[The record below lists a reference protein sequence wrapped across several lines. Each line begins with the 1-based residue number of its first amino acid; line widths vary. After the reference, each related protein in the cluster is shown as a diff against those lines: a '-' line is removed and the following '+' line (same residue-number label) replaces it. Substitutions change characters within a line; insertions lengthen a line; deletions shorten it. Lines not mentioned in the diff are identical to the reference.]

1 MHGLCIAAFM
11 TSSMPATTP
20 DQSFSFRRITLPTDF
35 SDPSRNALEWALV
48 VARQFGAS
56 LHLIHVLPESVVAPP
71 VSPMIPT
78 GAMPPPP
85 TSPQELVAAI
95 EPRMTEIVTRCRD
108 LAVPAE
114 SQIVQQVGEPVYRP
128 VVDAALANGSDL
140 IVVGTHGRS
149 GLKRFLLGSVAE
161 GVMRH
166 SPIPVL
172 AVPRASGE

>member
-1 MHGLCIAAFM
+1 M
-11 TSSMPATTP
+11 TQSMRGTNPV
-20 DQSFSFRRITLPTDF
+20 QSFSVRRITLPTDF
-35 SDPSRNALEWALV
+35 SDPSRNAVEWALV

-56 LHLIHVLPESVVAPP
+56 LHLVHVLPETVAAPA
-71 VSPMIPT
+71 VSPVIPA
-78 GAMPPPP
+78 GHIPP
-85 TSPQELVAAI
+85 TPPSPQELLEAI
-95 EPRMTEIVTRCRD
+95 EPRMTEIMTRCLD

-114 SQIVQQVGEPVYRP
+114 SQVVHPVGEPVHRP
-128 VVDAALANGSDL
+128 IVDAAIANGSDL

-172 AVPRASGE
+172 AVPWAANA

>member
-1 MHGLCIAAFM
+1 M
-11 TSSMPATTP
+11 TPSTQGTTP

-56 LHLIHVLPESVVAPP
+56 LHLVHVLPESMIAPP
-71 VSPMIPT
+71 VNPVIPT
-78 GAMPPPP
+78 GPIPATP
-85 TSPQELVAAI
+85 TSPQELIAAI
-95 EPRMTEIVTRCRD
+95 EPRMTEIVARCRE
-108 LAVPAE
+108 LAVPAQ
-114 SQIVQQVGEPVYRP
+114 SQIVHHVGEPVYRP

-172 AVPRASGE
+172 AVPWAGSE